1 VAFVL
6 VFLAATPFAVA
17 QQIDFPQGAAED
29 EAALAAAMP
38 AFAEQVIAKYA
49 NENREQYLDNLGRLQ
64 IVAGKYAEGRKTLAA
79 LREARPSAP
88 LANLANVRWEIYA
101 NAREMEA
108 GGKPFDEA
116 FRQAFRE
123 TMRSLD
129 DANAYRV
136 LWSFGTALGV
146 LEGALRGAL
155 DRHKGATSMPIA
167 DAVDLVRKY
176 LSVQAFRSF
185 QPSIAELMNEDDARR
200 YIIAK
205 DVAVKTPEGAT
216 ICAVVVRPRAEERH
230 PAILN
235 FTIYADSFN
244 NLNEAR
250 RTASNGYVGV
260 VGLPRGKGCSPDKPV
275 PYEHDSADAAAL
287 IDWIAAQPWSNGR
300 VGMYG
305 GSYEGFAVWAAAKRM
320 PKALKSMMAGAPVA
334 PGIDVP
340 MEGNVFWNFV
350 YPWPFYTTNTK
361 MLDDAT
367 YNDNDRWNK
376 LNHDWYVSG
385 RAYRDLEKIDKTPNP
400 VFDRWIAH
408 ASYDHYWQD
417 MIPYKTEFARID
429 IPVLS
434 TAGYY
439 FGGPGAAVY
448 YFTQH
453 YRYRPNAEH
462 YLVIGPYDHVPGHR
476 GTISV
481 LGTSTMTTLAGYE
494 LDPVAQLDMA
504 ELRYQ
509 WFDYTLKN
517 GRKPPLLK
525 DKVNYEVMG
534 ANVWKHAPSLAAMAN
549 QTLRFHL
556 TAARSGDSYKL
567 SGQKP
572 TAASTITQTVNL
584 ADRTD
589 VDRQPPGGGVLDK
602 ALDTSNGIA
611 FISDTISTPTELSGL
626 FAGRLDFITNKKDF
640 DFQITLFELT
650 STGDY
655 VQLAPYWSRASYAA
669 NLSHR
674 HLLTPRK
681 RQHIDFKSTRL
692 MGRQLQPGSK
702 LVVVLQVIKETG
714 RQINYGTGRDVS
726 DETIAD
732 AKEPLRIQWL
742 SSSYVDLPVWR

>member
-1 VAFVL
+1 MVC
-6 VFLAATPFAVA
+6 LAATPFAVA
-17 QQIDFPQGAAED
+17 QQIDFPRAED
-29 EAALAAAMP
+29 DAALAAAMP

-49 NENREQYLDNLGRLQ
+49 NDNREQYLDNMARLQ
-64 IVAGKYAEGRKTLAA
+64 LVAGKFADARKTLAE
-79 LREARPSAP
+79 LRQSRPSSI
-88 LANLANVRWEIYA
+88 LANQANVRWEIYA
-101 NAREMEA
+101 NAREIEA
-108 GGKPFDEA
+108 EGKPYDEA
-116 FRQAFRE
+116 FRRAFRE
-123 TMRSLD
+123 EMRTLD
-129 DANAYRV
+129 DADAYRV
-136 LWSFGTALGV
+136 LWSFGTALPV
-146 LEGALRGAL
+146 LEAALRGAL
-155 DRHKGATSMPIA
+155 DRHKSAASMPDA
-167 DAVDLVRKY
+167 DTVDLLRKY
-176 LSVQAFRSF
+176 LSVQAYRSF
-185 QPSIAELMNEDDARR
+185 QPSITELANEDDSRR
-200 YIIAK
+200 YVIEK

-216 ICAVVVRPRAEERH
+216 VCAVVVRPRADGRH

-235 FTIYADSFN
+235 FTIYADPYN

-350 YPWPFYTTNTK
+350 YPWPFYTTNTR

-367 YNDNDRWNK
+367 YNDNARWSR

-385 RAYRDLEKIDKTPNP
+385 RAYRDLDKIDKTPNP

-408 ASYDHYWQD
+408 PSYDRYWRN
-417 MIPYKTEFARID
+417 MIPDQKEFARIN

-453 YRYRPNAEH
+453 YHYRSDAEH
-462 YLVIGPYDHVPGHR
+462 YLVIGPYDHVRGHS
-476 GTISV
+476 GTVSV
-481 LGTSTMTTLAGYE
+481 LGSSTMTTLAGYE
-494 LDPVAQLDMA
+494 LDPIAQLDMA

-517 GRKPPLLK
+517 GPKPALLK

-549 QTLRFHL
+549 QKLRFHL
-556 TAARSGDSYKL
+556 TAARSGGFYKL
-567 SGQKP
+567 SEQKP
-572 TAASTITQTVNL
+572 PANATITQTVNL

-589 VDRQPPGGGVLDK
+589 VDRLAPGGGVLDK

-611 FISDTISTPTELSGL
+611 FISDPISKPTELSGL
-626 FAGRLDFITNKKDF
+626 FSGHLDFITNKKDF
-640 DFQITLFELT
+640 DFQIALFELT

-655 VQLAPYWSRASYAA
+655 VQLAPYWARASYVADP
-669 NLSHR
+669 SHR
-674 HLLTPRK
+674 HLLTPGK
-681 RQHIDFKSTRL
+681 RQHIDFKSIRL
-692 MGRQLQPGSK
+692 MSRQLQPGSK

-714 RQINYGTGRDVS
+714 RQINYGTGKNVS

-732 AKEPLRIQWL
+732 AKEPLEIRWL